1 MESLKKNRYIILM
14 FCYLGYYV
22 TTNLVFA
29 GAFEVYFD
37 DTLVFSKLE
46 KMRYPTVDVCIF
58 SLPCCL
64 GLETPLERSFKEE
77 RSREE
82 EEELILMFV
91 WYKHSKTCLSSLYES
106 TASLFPIAGWSPSP
120 RFQAPA
126 DRPLI
131 DRNPP
136 FRCVPRLETAQES
149 LLSLTNFEKTH
160 SFFACQI
167 DPLPVTFSLGLWWS
181 SREAC
186 SPAGSRLNL
195 RF

>member
-1 MESLKKNRYIILM
+1 M
-14 FCYLGYYV
+14 FCYLGYYI
-22 TTNLVFA
+22 TTNFVFA

-46 KMRYPTVDVCIF
+46 KMRYPTLDVSIHF
-58 SLPCCL
+58 LSCCL
-64 GLETPLERSFKEE
+64 GLEASAERSFTEERGRKKEE
-77 RSREE
+77 R
-82 EEELILMFV
+82 LILLFV
-91 WYKHSKTCLSSLYES
+91 CNKHSKTFLSLLYES
-106 TASLFPIAGWSPSP
+106 TASPFPIAGWSPWL
-120 RFQAPA
+120 RFQVPA

-160 SFFACQI
+160 SFFFFLI

>member
-1 MESLKKNRYIILM
+1 M

-82 EEELILMFV
+82 EEELILLFV
-91 WYKHSKTCLSSLYES
+91 WYKHSKTFLSSLYES